1 MIWNRAMKT
10 GQWAALV
17 ILHWWREDGWTWV
30 TTVGKEGNI
39 DEIYEGG
46 IDKTQFLIEEV
57 EMGRDG
63 SKLGDRL
70 KTGCGVRQE

>member
-1 MIWNRAMKT
+1 M
-10 GQWAALV
+10 
-17 ILHWWREDGWTWV
+17 